1 MQETEITSYCSG
13 NNQIIICDSDGLVH
27 LFRKNWEYLCYKAHD
42 SQITQCQIAIQNN
55 LLITIGF
62 HDEEGAPIPEF
73 KIWNLSKVNKEVP
86 ALLRTVKT
94 PLQKPTA
101 LGVSE
106 GGQYMAI
113 GFDRGNVT
121 FYKGDI
127 ARDRTKTL
135 KTLTFGTAAIRGIE
149 FKHSGKNTLM
159 FICSDSGVYLYT
171 IQGRDKE
178 FKSVLDNVASPTTCC
193 ALQTGHNEGHFM
205 VGRDD
210 VSN

>member
-1 MQETEITSYCSG
+1 
-13 NNQIIICDSDGLVH
+13 
-27 LFRKNWEYLCYKAHD
+27 
-42 SQITQCQIAIQNN
+42 
-55 LLITIGF
+55 
-62 HDEEGAPIPEF
+62 
-73 KIWNLSKVNKEVP
+73 
-86 ALLRTVKT
+86 
-94 PLQKPTA
+94 
-101 LGVSE
+101 
-106 GGQYMAI
+106 MAI

-135 KTLTFGTAAIRGIE
+135 KTLTFGIAAIRGIE

-210 VSN
+210 VSI